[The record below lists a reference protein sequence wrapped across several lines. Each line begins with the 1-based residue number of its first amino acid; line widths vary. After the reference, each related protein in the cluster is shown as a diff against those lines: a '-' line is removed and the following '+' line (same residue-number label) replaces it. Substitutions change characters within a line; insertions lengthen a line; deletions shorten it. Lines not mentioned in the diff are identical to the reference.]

1 MKNKLYFLVVVVF
14 VAGYIRYSIA
24 EMKGDPSAG
33 KTIFEKNCVTC
44 HGPEGKGDGPAAIA
58 LSPKPKSFAD
68 PVVAAKTDK
77 ELFDTI
83 TKGRPGTPMTSYEKI
98 LSEQQRWDV
107 LAYIRSLAEKK

>member
-1 MKNKLYFLVVVVF
+1 MKNKFLFLFTIVLVPGF
-14 VAGYIRYSIA
+14 VSFSIA
-24 EMKGDPSAG
+24 EMKGDPASG

-44 HGPEGKGDGPAAIA
+44 HGAEGKGDGPAAIA
-58 LSPKPKSFAD
+58 LNPKPKSFID
-68 PVVAAKTDK
+68 PIIVAKPDK

-107 LAYIRSLAEKK
+107 LAHIRSFGEKK